1 MSITFSISNSPEVEG
16 ESYECMCVDYDTGK
30 AWDECHYCKGTGRVT
45 FMEPAWPWTN
55 MANTNALN
63 VLRAIGF
70 APVYDGVWEGETLDR
85 AIEGCLRALNSA
97 SRRAV
102 ATREAYHVPGGHAGV
117 RVTHEGNV
125 ARVERMGAEVHG
137 CAYTDET
144 VQMRVGQIL
153 DICRK
158 ARDEGEKV
166 CWG

>member
-1 MSITFSISNSPEVEG
+1 MSVTFFITNSPTHVVDTW
-16 ESYECMCVDYDTGK
+16 ECQCVDDGK
-30 AWDECHYCKGTGRVT
+30 AWPSCLHCMGTGKVEYE
-45 FMEPAWPWTN
+45 EPVWPSVN
-55 MANTNALN
+55 MANTNAMN

-70 APVYDGVWEGETLDR
+70 GPEYDGVWEGETLDR
-85 AIEGCLRALNSA
+85 AIEGCLRALNSE
-97 SRRAV
+97 SRRVV
-102 ATREAYHVPGGHAGV
+102 ATREAYHIPGGHAGV

-158 ARDEGEKV
+158 AREEGEKV